1 MNFQIREH
9 LDEFNVL
16 PETQSGF
23 RPGYSC
29 TTALL
34 TVTDDIIT
42 AIDRGKSSLL
52 LLLDYSKA
60 FDTLN
65 HDLLISILHF
75 VGFSK
80 DAVKLM
86 TSYLLGRMQYVS
98 TDKGDSS
105 RQTVS
110 CGVPQGSTLGPLLF
124 SIYTCYLPQCLKNCR
139 VHLYADDTQLY
150 FSFFPENKDNA
161 LTLINSDINNLLS
174 YSNSHNLK
182 INSKKSSILLFGKD
196 KDNIQASI
204 DIMVGNDK
212 LQCVSSARNLGLI
225 IDNNFRFNS
234 HISKCVQKAYAN
246 LKMLYPHRHLL
257 SQLLK
262 IRLTDALVLSNFNY
276 CDVIY
281 NPCLEINTSDRIQ
294 KVQKSC
300 LRFIYGIRKY
310 DKVSHKL
317 KDANWLN
324 MKSRRILHSVVLFH
338 NIISYRRPPYL
349 AKKITFRTDVH
360 NLNLRF
366 RGKISPPPHR
376 TSMFRRSYSYN
387 IYYLYNQLPDYL
399 KMLEP
404 KTFKYSFKKYLINTQ

>member
-9 LDEFNVL
+9 LDEYNVL
-16 PETQSGF
+16 PKTQSGF
-23 RPGYSC
+23 RPGHSC

-34 TVTDDIIT
+34 TVTDDIIRAT
-42 AIDRGKSSLL
+42 DSGKSSIL

-75 VGFSK
+75 VGFSQ

-86 TSYLLGRMQYVS
+86 KSYLFGRMQYVS
-98 TDKGDSS
+98 TDRGNS
-105 RQTVS
+105 RKQTVF
-110 CGVPQGSTLGPLLF
+110 CGVPQGSILGPLLF
-124 SIYTCYLPQCLKNCR
+124 SIYTCHLPQCLKNCR

-161 LTLINSDINNLLS
+161 LTVINSDINSLLA
-174 YSNSHNLK
+174 YSNSHSLK
-182 INSKKSSILLFGKD
+182 INSQKSSILLSGKD
-196 KDNIQASI
+196 KDKIQSAI
-204 DIMVGNDK
+204 NIMVGNQR

-225 IDNNFRFNS
+225 IDSNLRFNS
-234 HISKCVQKAYAN
+234 HITSCVQKAYVN

-257 SQLLK
+257 SLSLK

-276 CDVIY
+276 CDVTY
-281 NPCLEINTSDRIQ
+281 NPCIEQNTSDRIQ

-317 KDANWLN
+317 KDASWLN
-324 MKSRRILHSVVLFH
+324 MKNRRILHSVVLFH
-338 NIISYRRPPYL
+338 NIIYYKSPAYL
-349 AKKITFRTDVH
+349 TEKITYRTDVH

-376 TSMFRRSYSYN
+376 TSIFRRSFSY
-387 IYYLYNQLPDYL
+387 ICYLYNQVPDCL
-399 KMLEP
+399 KLLKPTE
-404 KTFKYSFKKYLINTQ
+404 FKVAYKKHLVNTQ